1 MNSTKTWL
9 VTGAN
14 GFLGMNAGVF
24 LSGKAQTIGATRQP
38 HSSPIFD
45 NHVQFDIQDL
55 SSVRST
61 FSSLKPDVVLNTAAL
76 ASHQLCEEN
85 PELALEVNAIGA
97 KNVAIAAEEIG
108 AQLLHISTDA
118 VFDGKSGNY
127 REDDAT
133 SPFSVYG
140 QTKLA
145 GERAVLTELP
155 TALVVRTNFFGW
167 SPTGERSILEFFV
180 NSLTQGKRV
189 DGYSNYFVSSI
200 YAQDLLQA
208 LFELSDFQHSGLLHV
223 VSSDSLSKYDFGVA
237 VARQWELDSQLI
249 QASHDIHHEGT
260 NSLTRDLSLN
270 TDKAME
276 LLGRRFPTQLEGI
289 QRAKM
294 DLPVVRSKIVRAEST
309 NDREKHD

>member
-24 LSGKAQTIGATRQP
+24 LSGKAQTIGATREP
-38 HSSPIFD
+38 HSSSIFD

-55 SSVRST
+55 SSIRST

-145 GERAVLTELP
+145 GEQAVLAALP
-155 TALVVRTNFFGW
+155 SALVVRTNFFGW

-309 NDREKHD
+309 NDREKYD

>member
-1 MNSTKTWL
+1 VNSTKTWL

-24 LSGKAQTIGATRQP
+24 LSGKAQTIGATREP
-38 HSSPIFD
+38 HSSSIFD

-55 SSVRST
+55 SSIRST

-145 GERAVLTELP
+145 GEQAVLAALP
-155 TALVVRTNFFGW
+155 SALVVRTNFFGW

-309 NDREKHD
+309 NDREKYD

>member
-24 LSGKAQTIGATRQP
+24 LSGKAHTIGATREP

-55 SSVRST
+55 SSVRLT

-85 PELALEVNAIGA
+85 PELALGVNTIGA

-145 GERAVLTELP
+145 GEQAVLTALP

-208 LFELSDFQHSGLLHV
+208 LFELSDFQHAGLLHV

-276 LLGRRFPTQLEGI
+276 FLGRRFPTQLEGI

-294 DLPVVRSKIVRAEST
+294 DLLVVRSKIVRAESS